1 MNKIVGGR
9 DNQVNIAEQ
18 HYEQY
23 CRGEGCQMN
32 IAEQTYEQDVGGIR
46 TKGLITCSKIHGPT
60 AGMQLSLSITPP
72 TVG

>member
-23 CRGEGCQMN
+23 CRGKGVKGILQSKPMN
-32 IAEQTYEQDVGGIR
+32 KIVGGFR
-46 TKGLITCSKIHGPT
+46 TKGLITCSKIKGPT
-60 AGMQLSLSITPP
+60 AGMQLSPSITP
-72 TVG
+72 TTF